1 LADAGL
7 DRIVAVNYSPERLL
21 DNRAKQT
28 KFIYEKVGLTKVSSL
43 AVNLLG
49 RIFWANSKDGKNDG
63 AIFSAVADAP
73 DIGTI
78 QVESKLFDSIKL
90 IYFKKELLFFVAPS
104 TASETTMTNTAIY
117 FKAVPKTG

>member
-1 LADAGL
+1 MADAGL

-90 IYFKKELLFFVAPS
+90 IYFKKELLFFVAPA